1 VDERPEL
8 RVHSLQHRDIL
19 GVAGEEKE
27 TIEEG
32 RLKELAGIAET
43 LIESLPYIQRFS
55 GRTMV
60 VKYGG
65 AAMTS
70 RELKR
75 SVMQDIA
82 LIHNVGINCVLVH
95 GGGAEISQ
103 WMERMGKEPVFRQ
116 GLRVTD
122 EETMELVQMTLC
134 GGVNKEIAHLLCSVG
149 VRAVGLSG
157 FDAGIMRARKVKGE
171 AGVDMGRVGEVER
184 VDGDALNHFLQDG
197 FVPVIATVAPGED
210 DLPLNLNADHAA
222 GRIAAALKAV
232 KLVVLT
238 DVRGILARREE
249 EDSLISLLS
258 AEEAETL
265 LSRKGVEGGMIPKV
279 KSCLDALAGGVEK
292 AHIIDGRIP
301 HALLMEVFTDSGI
314 GTMISRAKDPV

>member
-19 GVAGEEKE
+19 GIAGEEKE

-43 LIESLPYIQRFS
+43 LIESLPYIRRFS

-171 AGVDMGRVGEVER
+171 AGVDLGRVGEVET
-184 VDGDALNHFLQDG
+184 VDGDALNHFLQHG

-265 LSRKGVEGGMIPKV
+265 LKQKGVEGGMIPKV

-314 GTMISRAKDPV
+314 GTMISRAKDPG